1 MKRITLPL
9 CLLLCLMLVPPA
21 WAAEEVFIP
30 EFNQSF
36 PFKGIRAQEPADDV
50 SLDSLRPEEFG
61 LNTTEE
67 KAPAYHLTKGTET
80 STPVYLLDSGM
91 AGPTLYILGG
101 THGDERAGWY
111 AGLLLKNLQV
121 TAGKIY
127 LLPQAN
133 ILGCEAVNRHV
144 KGSLD
149 LNRAYPGKAQGN
161 PAEQLAHAIYQD
173 IIDKQPVLVLDLH
186 EAAVFTSGRDFLGNK
201 LIFTAPDGMEEL
213 FFTLLTAYEEGTLGR
228 FPFAFVGP
236 GEKDSLNDVMTNVGG
251 IPVITV
257 ETFRGFPLSHRIQD
271 QVDIVLYCL
280 RFYGMVE

>member
-30 EFNQSF
+30 EFNQIF
-36 PFKGIRAQEPADDV
+36 PFEGIRAQEPAEDV
-50 SLDSLRPEEFG
+50 FLDSLNPEAFG
-61 LNTTEE
+61 LQTGEE
-67 KAPAYHLTKGTET
+67 SSPAYYLLEGEET
-80 STPVYLLDSGM
+80 ATPVYLLDSGVK
-91 AGPTLYILGG
+91 GPEIYILGG

-111 AGLLLKNLQV
+111 AALLLRNLKL
-121 TAGKIY
+121 TGGRIH

-133 ILGCEAVNRHV
+133 ILGCKAVNRHV

-236 GEKDSLNDVMTNVGG
+236 G
-251 IPVITV
+251 
-257 ETFRGFPLSHRIQD
+257 
-271 QVDIVLYCL
+271 
-280 RFYGMVE
+280 